1 MILPTRRV
9 IAPDDMR
16 LNTRSRYA
24 VTAMLDLALHDGD
37 GPVALADIAHRQG
50 LSLAFL
56 EQLFARLRKA
66 RLVTGTR
73 GRGGGYRL
81 CRPPSRVAVAD
92 VIAAVDRTVDAT
104 RCGGR
109 ENCQSE
115 ARCLTHDL
123 WTDLSLHIREFLGD
137 IHLGDLVE
145 RKRVREVAARQH
157 RRCESAAPPRARALD
172 GRPGAPHP
180 SPDPGGNMP

>member
-1 MILPTRRV
+1 MNLPIRRF
-9 IAPDDMR
+9 IDHEDMR

-37 GPVALADIAHRQG
+37 GPVALSDIARRQG
-50 LSLAFL
+50 ISLAFL
-56 EQLFARLRKA
+56 EQLFARLRRA
-66 RLVTGTR
+66 RLVAGTR

-81 CRPPSRVAVAD
+81 CQPPSRVAISD
-92 VIAAVDRTVDAT
+92 VIVAVDRTVDAT

-123 WTDLSLHIREFLGD
+123 WADLSDHISEFLGD

-145 RKRVREVAARQH
+145 RQRVREVAARQQ
-157 RRCESAAPPRARALD
+157 RACRPMVPPPAAALD
-172 GRPGAPHP
+172 VRPGAPI
-180 SPDPGGNMP
+180 

>member
-1 MILPTRRV
+1 
-9 IAPDDMR
+9 MR

-24 VTAMLDLALHDGD
+24 VTAMLDLALHEGD
-37 GPVALADIAHRQG
+37 GPVALTDIARRQG

-56 EQLFARLRKA
+56 EQIFARLRKA
-66 RLVTGTR
+66 RLVVGAR

-81 CRPPSRVAVAD
+81 CRPPARVAVAD
-92 VIAAVDRTVDAT
+92 VIVAVDRTVDAT

-123 WTDLSLHIREFLGD
+123 WADLSLHIQEFLGD
-137 IHLGDLVE
+137 VHLGDLVE

-157 RRCESAAPPRARALD
+157 RRREPVAPPRAPALA
-172 GRPGAPHP
+172 GRPGAPI
-180 SPDPGGNMP
+180 

>member
-1 MILPTRRV
+1 
-9 IAPDDMR
+9 MR

-81 CRPPSRVAVAD
+81 CRPPSHVAVAD
-92 VIAAVDRTVDAT
+92 VIVAVDRTVDAT

-157 RRCESAAPPRARALD
+157 RECQPVAPPRAPAVD
-172 GRPGAPHP
+172 ERPGAPI
-180 SPDPGGNMP
+180 

>member
-1 MILPTRRV
+1 
-9 IAPDDMR
+9 MR

-24 VTAMLDLALHDGD
+24 VTAMLDLALHDGA

-50 LSLAFL
+50 ISLAFL

-81 CRPPSRVAVAD
+81 CQPPSRVAIAD
-92 VIAAVDRTVDAT
+92 VIVAVDRTVDAT

-123 WTDLSLHIREFLGD
+123 WNDLSLHIRDFLGD

-145 RKRVREVAARQH
+145 RKRVREVADRQQRQCH
-157 RRCESAAPPRARALD
+157 PVAPPRAVSLD
-172 GRPGAPHP
+172 DRPGAPI
-180 SPDPGGNMP
+180 

>member
-1 MILPTRRV
+1 
-9 IAPDDMR
+9 MR

-50 LSLAFL
+50 ISLAFL

-66 RLVTGTR
+66 RLVAGTR

-81 CRPPSRVAVAD
+81 CRPPESVAVAD
-92 VIAAVDRTVDAT
+92 VIGAVDRTVDTT
-104 RCGGR
+104 RCGGK

-123 WTDLSLHIREFLGD
+123 WSDLGAHIRDFLSD
-137 IHLGDLVE
+137 VHLGDLVE
-145 RKRVREVAARQH
+145 RARVREVAARQERG
-157 RRCESAAPPRARALD
+157 RRVIVPPRVPEVESRS
-172 GRPGAPHP
+172 GAPI
-180 SPDPGGNMP
+180 

>member
-1 MILPTRRV
+1 MILPFRRV

-24 VTAMLDLALHDGD
+24 VTAMLDLALHGGD

-50 LSLAFL
+50 ISLAFL
-56 EQLFARLRKA
+56 EQLFARLRRA
-66 RLVTGTR
+66 RLVAGTR

-157 RRCESAAPPRARALD
+157 RRRPSAAPPRAQALD
-172 GRPGAPHP
+172 DRPVAPI
-180 SPDPGGNMP
+180 

>member
-1 MILPTRRV
+1 
-9 IAPDDMR
+9 MR

-24 VTAMLDLALHDGD
+24 VTAMLDLALHGGD

-50 LSLAFL
+50 ISLAFL

-66 RLVTGTR
+66 RLVAGTR

-157 RRCESAAPPRARALD
+157 RRRPPAPPPRAQALD
-172 GRPGAPHP
+172 DRSGVPI
-180 SPDPGGNMP
+180 

>member
-1 MILPTRRV
+1 
-9 IAPDDMR
+9 MR

-24 VTAMLDLALHDGD
+24 VTAMLDLALHEGD
-37 GPVALADIAHRQG
+37 GPVALADIARRQG

-56 EQLFARLRKA
+56 EQIFARLRRA
-66 RLVTGTR
+66 RLVVGAR

-81 CRPPSRVAVAD
+81 CRPPARVAVAD
-92 VIAAVDRTVDAT
+92 VIVAVDRTVDAT

-123 WTDLSLHIREFLGD
+123 WAELSLHIREFLGD
-137 IHLGDLVE
+137 VHLGDLVE

-157 RRCESAAPPRARALD
+157 RRREPAAPARAPALD
-172 GRPGAPHP
+172 GRPGAPI
-180 SPDPGGNMP
+180 